1 MAHNLKPPLDG
12 AIEAQD
18 DDAKNRERI
27 RLLSR
32 SPHPYHRRTD
42 ELLEPSGSIETP
54 IPPSN
59 HQPDHEHEDV
69 LEQLLPSTNFTKDST
84 PEADSGS
91 EADDELFVKRLP
103 APKATLH
110 KGLRGRHELLS
121 ETPTP
126 LSTPTTSNYDHDRIL
141 SRARAR
147 IQGDEDRRKA
157 DKVRRTREL
166 KRRLAEV
173 LLIPGLL
180 VWLVFRNPD
189 VKPVV
194 AHSKNGEPQNQLS
207 SQFLPHASAL
217 TYSYLY
223 LALKIQLVLFA
234 TLLLLYPVRVA
245 IWAWK
250 TGRPLKSKIP
260 LLVPSSFE
268 PAPLI
273 YPQVLPIVVAC
284 LTAANVRHVLLP
296 NLILSVASWPTTL
309 IPAIYSFENINVLH
323 WCFTC
328 IPLIFDQAYVT
339 LHAWGPVHGLSISA
353 EELICL
359 YPLHQSLS
367 ALLRL
372 LIRESLLPAEHQLL
386 SISLINLLIVST
398 SPQAVIL
405 QALLWIGGLLILTS
419 CGPVVQWSIKLSM
432 VRKWRFRRNHDSS
445 RAWML
450 ACFDRLF
457 AATMTLF
464 SSSKLKKGADV
475 RSDTEESA
483 ALSGFTTDEDDN
495 SKPNSPHRESVSLH
509 LEADSEAEPL
519 RRTETVPVPPTG
531 DGHVGQEEP
540 GSFSLHARR
549 RTLPFAQSNTK
560 PSKTHTFSG
569 RPKRS
574 VSASIRVFFGLTA
587 EEAVIRKWEYAMWVY
602 VAIIATIFI
611 AIRAWVQDYAL
622 YGNEPVGWALGYLF
636 GDIAWFRMQ
645 VVSTPILD
653 RWICLPSRVEGHE
666 SCHLGWIEHLR
677 HATFGEANSRLLLAG
692 WWALVIVVG
701 LAIVFRL
708 SAAYEVDTRRKVFH
722 FMMVTMFLPI
732 IYIDPTWCALALSLV
747 LAIFLLLDLLRAS
760 QLPPLSKPIMNFLQP
775 YTDGRDHLGP
785 VVISHIFLL
794 IGCAIPLWL
803 SLASLP
809 RTGAGTLKGWEV
821 PTRDLSMVTGVVC
834 VGLGDAAAS
843 LCGRRW
849 GKHKWCW
856 KGGKSLEGS
865 AAFAA
870 AVFVGLTAANVWL
883 RLGGWAITGQQAA
896 PQGLD
901 GILTGLKEWDWPSTL
916 RDTGLCAA
924 IGSLT
929 EAVLTGGNDNVVVP
943 VVLWT
948 CVKSTAI

>member
-1 MAHNLKPPLDG
+1 MVSLGTRPILVLTTCTCA
-12 AIEAQD
+12 
-18 DDAKNRERI
+18 DAYKK
-27 RLLSR
+27 
-32 SPHPYHRRTD
+32 YT
-42 ELLEPSGSIETP
+42 
-54 IPPSN
+54 
-59 HQPDHEHEDV
+59 
-69 LEQLLPSTNFTKDST
+69 
-84 PEADSGS
+84 
-91 EADDELFVKRLP
+91 
-103 APKATLH
+103 
-110 KGLRGRHELLS
+110 
-121 ETPTP
+121 
-126 LSTPTTSNYDHDRIL
+126 
-141 SRARAR
+141 
-147 IQGDEDRRKA
+147 
-157 DKVRRTREL
+157 
-166 KRRLAEV
+166 
-173 LLIPGLL
+173 
-180 VWLVFRNPD
+180 
-189 VKPVV
+189 
-194 AHSKNGEPQNQLS
+194 
-207 SQFLPHASAL
+207 
-217 TYSYLY
+217 
-223 LALKIQLVLFA
+223 ALKAQLVLFA

-245 IWAWK
+245 VWART
-250 TGRPLKSKIP
+250 TGRPLKKRIP
-260 LLVPSSFE
+260 LAAPSSFE

-284 LTAANVRHVLLP
+284 LTAASVRRVLLP
-296 NLILSVASWPTTL
+296 NLVLSVASWPTAL
-309 IPAIYSFENINVLH
+309 IPTMGPFENINLLH
-323 WCFTC
+323 WCLTFV
-328 IPLIFDQAYVT
+328 PLMFEQASVAAHT
-339 LHAWGPVHGLSISA
+339 WGPAHGPPVPA
-353 EELICL
+353 EVLVCL

-367 ALLRL
+367 LLFRL

-386 SISLINLLIVST
+386 SISMINLLMFST
-398 SPQAVIL
+398 SPQATIL
-405 QALLWIGGLLILTS
+405 QALLWIGGLSILIS

-450 ACFDRLF
+450 ACVDG
-457 AATMTLF
+457 LF
-464 SSSKLKKGADV
+464 SAAMNLLSPRKFKKCPDFGSETD
-475 RSDTEESA
+475 ESA
-483 ALSGFTTDEDDN
+483 AMSGFTTDEDDH
-495 SKPNSPHRESVSLH
+495 SKASSPHRRSVSPH
-509 LEADSEAEPL
+509 MDEPEPL
-519 RRTETVPVPPTG
+519 RRRDTVPVPLAD
-531 DGHVGQEEP
+531 DGHINLEDP
-540 GSFSLHARR
+540 DSFPLHARR
-549 RTLPFAQSNTK
+549 RTLPFAQNIMK
-560 PSKTHTFSG
+560 PSKTHTPSG

-574 VSASIRVFFGLTA
+574 MSASIRVFFGLTPG
-587 EEAVIRKWEYAMWVY
+587 EAVIRKWEYAVWVY
-602 VAIIATIFI
+602 LAILLTIFI
-611 AIRAWVQDYAL
+611 FIRAWVQDYAL
-622 YGNEPVGWALGYLF
+622 DGREPVGWALGYLF
-636 GDIAWFRMQ
+636 GNVRWFRMR
-645 VVSTPILD
+645 VVSMPILD
-653 RWICLPSRVEGHE
+653 RWICLPSRMEGHE
-666 SCHLGWIEHLR
+666 SCHLGWVEHLR
-677 HATFGEANSRLLLAG
+677 HTTFGEANSRLLLAG

-722 FMMVTMFLPI
+722 FMMVTMFLPM

-809 RTGAGTLKGWEV
+809 RTGDGMLTGWEV

-883 RLGGWAITGQQAA
+883 RLGGWAITTHHAV
-896 PQGLD
+896 PPGLD
-901 GILTGLKEWDWPSTL
+901 GILTGLREWDWPSTL

-948 CVKSTAI
+948 CVKSTAL